1 MKENPIPSA
10 RFPYKQFPH
19 LFNLIGM
26 KARIKYNKFNELN
39 LKLSVK
45 DASTRIRVKSLAF
58 TPLKANK
65 QRTNSQSPKSNKS
78 SFPKITL
85 FKEHKNLKHF
95 YEKEKNLIP
104 HIYESEKSI
113 ISYYNKNY
121 YNTPN
126 KINNNNQQIKLK
138 LTSTIFQDK
147 KLSST
152 SPSFYPKKK
161 INFNDTNSSLHKT
174 TISNDSNKNFSKTTN
189 SFLNKTQSLFSIHN
203 NKHMKCQGNEYHNN
217 SMKRSNSV
225 LLNEIKN
232 YNDLIK
238 PSFITTSHALINVN
252 AFRSKHKL
260 KDVYS
265 IDKDMI
271 KTFNKN
277 YFGDSYIEGFDFNK
291 LKMDGYEIIKKNEF
305 VI

>member
-1 MKENPIPSA
+1 MKENPISSVC
-10 RFPYKQFPH
+10 FPYKQFPH

-45 DASTRIRVKSLAF
+45 DASTKIKVKSLAF
-58 TPLKANK
+58 SPLKANK
-65 QRTNSQSPKSNKS
+65 QRTNSQSPKPHKS
-78 SFPKITL
+78 SFPKMTL
-85 FKEHKNLKHF
+85 FKEHKKLKHF

-113 ISYYNKNY
+113 INYYNKNY

-126 KINNNNQQIKLK
+126 KINSNNQQIKLK
-138 LTSTIFQDK
+138 LTNTIFQDK

-152 SPSFYPKKK
+152 SPSFYPKTK
-161 INFNDTNSSLHKT
+161 INLNETNSSIHKT
-174 TISNDSNKNFSKTTN
+174 TINNDSNKYFSKTTN
-189 SFLNKTQSLFSIHN
+189 SFLNKTQSLFSLHH
-203 NKHMKCQGNEYHNN
+203 NKHRRYQGNEYHN
-217 SMKRSNSV
+217 SIKKSNSV

-238 PSFITTSHALINVN
+238 PSFVTTSHALINVN

-260 KDVYS
+260 KDVYG
-265 IDKDMI
+265 IDKDLI

-291 LKMDGYEIIKKNEF
+291 LKMDGYEFIKKNEF